1 MKILTASILAA
12 TILITDSSLQA
23 QPTAPASFMLCM
35 AFHGPDGK
43 GMGAGT
49 PTPMAPPLAG
59 SKLANFGDGELM
71 SSIVFTGIEKQ
82 DAKYLGIMAPLRPA
96 MTDAQMAE
104 ALSYVRK
111 SFGNNAPVVTADQIK
126 AWGGYYGSAALET
139 LSLIEFRDPG
149 ALDELRKHPELQQ
162 LLSPFPAGH
171 RALAGVPTDRLSEL
185 KEILTGFGVQV
196 QDGLRMEKGTK

>member
-35 AFHGPDGK
+35 ACHGPDGK

-82 DAKYLGIMAPLRPA
+82 DAKYLGIMAPLGPA

-126 AWGGYYGSAALET
+126 AWREKYNGKPMQKRAALE
-139 LSLIEFRDPG
+139 
-149 ALDELRKHPELQQ
+149 AK
-162 LLSPFPAGH
+162 
-171 RALAGVPTDRLSEL
+171 L
-185 KEILTGFGVQV
+185 K
-196 QDGLRMEKGTK
+196 